1 MQEYPM
7 IGSHV
12 EAYPLEEDKLQVFN
26 RNTGKTY
33 TLGSNESAVYQMLN
47 GANTVDDVLQKCSC
61 YSRKETEA
69 LIEAFSDLGFFEK
82 EKKKF
87 NPFKI
92 KLRLFNPNK
101 LLKTGTPV
109 TKLLHYII
117 LLLCPMIFIAGI
129 VVNRILVEDAIGFY
143 GQAMAG
149 IAELGVSGWVWI
161 VVLSLF
167 SLALHECAHMIT
179 ARKYGVNVPEIG
191 VMLYFLVPCAYTNIS
206 GINLLKSKI
215 QRLIVLASGSL
226 VNFAIIGICG
236 LTMCFTDSGILVS
249 CAAALALANIGT
261 VFLNLMGL
269 LKFDGYYA
277 LEVILD
283 EPKLRENALSSIVA
297 SLRTA
302 FAGKKEEKAAYRQML
317 SEPENILKYIVYGVY
332 FVFSTGY
339 IPVIML
345 NTVIPFF
352 AR

>member
-1 MQEYPM
+1 MMEYPM
-7 IGSHV
+7 IGNHV
-12 EAYPLEEDKLQVFN
+12 EVYPLEEDKLQVFN

-33 TLGSNESAVYQMLN
+33 TLGSNESAVYLLLN
-47 GANTVDDVLQKCSC
+47 GSNTVDDVLQKCPF
-61 YSRKETEA
+61 YSSQETEA
-69 LIEAFSDLGFFEK
+69 LIKAFSDLGFFDK

-101 LLKTGTPV
+101 LIKTDSALTR
-109 TKLLHYII
+109 LFHYII
-117 LLLCPMIFIAGI
+117 LFMCPIIFIAGI
-129 VVNRILVEDAIGFY
+129 IMNRFFIDDAIGFY

-149 IAELGVSGWVWI
+149 IAELGVSGWTWI
-161 VVLSLF
+161 VVLSLI

-206 GINLLKSKI
+206 GINLLKNKT

-226 VNFAIIGICG
+226 VNLAVIGICSI
-236 LTMCFTDSGILVS
+236 TMCTTDSKRLIS
-249 CAAALALANIGT
+249 YAAALALSNIGT
-261 VFLNLMGL
+261 VFLNLMVL

-297 SLRTA
+297 SIRTA
-302 FAGKKEEKAAYRQML
+302 FAGKKEERAAYRQML
-317 SEPENILKYIVYGVY
+317 SETENILKYIVYGVY

>member
-1 MQEYPM
+1 MMEYPM

-33 TLGSNESAVYQMLN
+33 TLGSNEAAVYQLLN
-47 GANTVDDVLQKCSC
+47 GANTVDDVLQKCPC
-61 YSRKETEA
+61 YSRQETEA
-69 LIEAFSDLGFFEK
+69 LIKAFSDLGFFEK

-101 LLKTGTPV
+101 LIKTGSSV
-109 TKLLHYII
+109 TKILHYII
-117 LLLCPMIFIAGI
+117 LFVCPMMFIAGI
-129 VVNRILVEDAIGFY
+129 VMNRILINDAMSFY
-143 GQAMAG
+143 GQSVTG
-149 IAELGVSGWVWI
+149 ITELGVADWVLI
-161 VVLSLF
+161 VFLSLI

-206 GINLLKSKI
+206 GINLLKSKT
-215 QRLIVLASGSL
+215 QRLIVLLSGSL
-226 VNFAIIGICG
+226 VNFAVIGICNI
-236 LTMCFTDSGILVS
+236 TMCTTDSKKLVS
-249 CAAALALANIGT
+249 YAAVLALANIGT
-261 VFLNLMGL
+261 IFLNLMVL

-283 EPKLRENALSSIVA
+283 EPKLRENAISAVVSSI
-297 SLRTA
+297 RTA
-302 FAGKKEEKAAYRQML
+302 FTGKKEEKAAFRQMIG
-317 SEPENILKYIVYGVY
+317 EPENTLKYIMYGVY

-345 NTVIPFF
+345 NTIVPFLT
-352 AR
+352 R

>member
-1 MQEYPM
+1 MLKYPM
-7 IGSHV
+7 IGRHV

-33 TLGSNESAVYQMLN
+33 TLGSNESTVYQLLN

-61 YSRKETEA
+61 YSRQETEA
-69 LIEAFSDLGFFEK
+69 LIKAFSDLGFFEK

-101 LLKTGTPV
+101 LIKTGAPV
-109 TKLLHYII
+109 TRLLHYII
-117 LLLCPMIFIAGI
+117 LLICPMIFIVGI
-129 VVNRILVEDAIGFY
+129 VMNRFFINDAIGFY

-149 IAELGVSGWVWI
+149 IAELGVSRWAWI
-161 VVLSLF
+161 VVLSLT

-191 VMLYFLVPCAYTNIS
+191 VMLYFLIPCAYTNIS
-206 GINLLKSKI
+206 GINLLKSKTR
-215 QRLIVLASGSL
+215 RLIVLASGSL
-226 VNFAIIGICG
+226 VNFAIIGICSI
-236 LTMCFTDSGILVS
+236 TMCITDSKSLVS
-249 CAAALALANIGT
+249 YATALALSNIGT
-261 VFLNLMGL
+261 VFLNLMVL

-283 EPKLRENALSSIVA
+283 EPKLRENALSSIFA
-297 SLRTA
+297 SIRTA

-317 SEPENILKYIVYGVY
+317 SEPENLLKHIVYGVY
-332 FVFSTGY
+332 FIFSTGY

-345 NTVIPFF
+345 NTVVPFLT
-352 AR
+352 R